1 MKTNESWNGINI
13 NYFIYSILDI
23 LTFRSNMNCWHC
35 QEELI
40 WGGDHDTEDNEEY
53 DMVSNLSCPN
63 CHCFVEVYHP
73 SESLIKEYK
82 DHEDANESE

>member
-1 MKTNESWNGINI
+1 
-13 NYFIYSILDI
+13 
-23 LTFRSNMNCWHC
+23 MNCWHC

-63 CHCFVEVYHP
+63 CHCYVEVYHP

-82 DHEDANESE
+82 DHEDAMNLNSVLIVSELRQK

>member
-1 MKTNESWNGINI
+1 MVDNNELLALRN
-13 NYFIYSILDI
+13 
-23 LTFRSNMNCWHC
+23 
-35 QEELI
+35 ELI

-63 CHCFVEVYHP
+63 CHCHVEVYHP